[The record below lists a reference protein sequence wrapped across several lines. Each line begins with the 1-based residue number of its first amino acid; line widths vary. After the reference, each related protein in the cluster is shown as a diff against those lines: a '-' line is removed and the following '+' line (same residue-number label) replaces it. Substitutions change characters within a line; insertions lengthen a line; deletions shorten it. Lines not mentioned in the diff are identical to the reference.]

1 MEKKTIGKFIAALRK
16 ANGMTQRELSEK
28 LFVSDKTVSRWECD
42 ECTPEISLLP
52 SIAEIFSVTVD
63 ELVRGERNRAG
74 AEDAEAEERQRGK
87 RDKQFQLMLDKN
99 NKKYKNLT
107 LISVGV
113 TLFGLLAAMVANL
126 AFSKGLI
133 AFCLS
138 AAFCAASEICQIC
151 FSINARIPEEEE
163 EFYANEIRS
172 ANTGVTRTAVRISF
186 LNLATLAFSLP
197 LVTLINGVNYGM
209 SFASWLLYGALYA
222 VIALAIAY
230 VAYEFFARKILCEKK
245 LMFLSDEQKD
255 REEKNKKLLKR
266 VLAIAALVAFLLSV
280 GIVVLNSL
288 DKSALAEK
296 RTFDDCADFKAFVES
311 DFDRWAAEGEGYI
324 DGDGNVV
331 VEIPV
336 NPSDGKEYDQ
346 IINSKGEVV
355 CEYYY
360 RSSLYHEFRFSESEE
375 GEISVVVITQK
386 AYLQA
391 VHTVGQIES
400 ALYLLMA
407 ADFVL
412 AALVYGIRINSRKQ
426 KKNP

>member
-16 ANGMTQRELSEK
+16 ANGMTQRELSER

-87 RDKQFQLMLDKN
+87 RDKQFKRMLDKN

-107 LISVGV
+107 LISVGI
-113 TLFGLLAAMVANL
+113 TLFGLLAAMVSNL

-151 FSINARIPEEEE
+151 FSINARIPEKEE

-172 ANTGVTRTAVRISF
+172 ANTGVTRTAVRITF
-186 LNLATLAFSLP
+186 LNLAALAFSLP

-209 SFASWLLYGALYA
+209 SFSSWLLYGALYA

-230 VAYEFFARKILCEKK
+230 LLYEFFARKILCERK
-245 LMFLSDEQKD
+245 LIFLSDEQKD

-266 VLAIAALVAFLLSV
+266 VLAIAVLVALLLGV

-288 DKSALAEK
+288 DKSALAEQQ
-296 RTFDDCADFKAFVES
+296 TFDDCADFKAFVES

-324 DGDGNVV
+324 DGDGSWTVQ
-331 VEIPV
+331 IPV
-336 NPSDGKEYDQ
+336 DPDGGKEYDR
-346 IINSKGEVV
+346 IVNSKGEVV

-360 RSSLYHEFRFSESEE
+360 CSSLYHEFRFSESEE
-375 GEISVVVITQK
+375 GEISVAVITQK

-412 AALVYGIRINSRKQ
+412 AALVYGIRINRRKQ
-426 KKNP
+426 KQNP

>member
-1 MEKKTIGKFIAALRK
+1 
-16 ANGMTQRELSEK
+16 
-28 LFVSDKTVSRWECD
+28 
-42 ECTPEISLLP
+42 
-52 SIAEIFSVTVD
+52 
-63 ELVRGERNRAG
+63 
-74 AEDAEAEERQRGK
+74 
-87 RDKQFQLMLDKN
+87 
-99 NKKYKNLT
+99 
-107 LISVGV
+107 
-113 TLFGLLAAMVANL
+113 MVANL

-172 ANTGVTRTAVRISF
+172 ANTGVTRTAVRITF

-266 VLAIAALVAFLLSV
+266 VLAIASLVTLALGV

-311 DFDRWAAEGEGYI
+311 DFDRWAAEGDCYM
-324 DGDGNVV
+324 DGDGSWT

-336 NPSDGKEYDQ
+336 NPSDGKEYDR
-346 IINSKGEVV
+346 IVNSKGEVV

-375 GEISVVVITQK
+375 GEISVAVITQK

-391 VHTVGQIES
+391 AHTVGLIES

-412 AALVYGIRINSRKQ
+412 AALVYGIRINRRKQ
-426 KKNP
+426 KQNP

>member
-87 RDKQFQLMLDKN
+87 RDKQFQLLLDKN

-266 VLAIAALVAFLLSV
+266 VLAIAALVALLLGV

-296 RTFDDCADFKAFVES
+296 QTFDDCADFKAFVES

>member
-16 ANGMTQRELSEK
+16 ANGMTQRELSER

-52 SIAEIFSVTVD
+52 SIAEIFSITVD

-87 RDKQFQLMLDKN
+87 RDKQFKRMLDKN

-107 LISVGV
+107 LISIGV

-163 EFYANEIRS
+163 EFYANEIRA
-172 ANTGVTRTAVRISF
+172 ANTGVTRTAVRITF

-266 VLAIAALVAFLLSV
+266 VLAIASLVTLALGV

-311 DFDRWAAEGEGYI
+311 DFDRWAAEGDGYM
-324 DGDGNVV
+324 DGDGSWT

-336 NPSDGKEYDQ
+336 DPDGGKEYDR
-346 IINSKGEVV
+346 IINSKGEIV

-360 RSSLYHEFRFSESEE
+360 RPSLYHEILVSESEE
-375 GEISVVVITQK
+375 GEISVTVITQK
-386 AYLQA
+386 AYRK
-391 VHTVGQIES
+391 VVYTVQQIES
-400 ALYLLMA
+400 ALYALIS

-412 AALVYGIRINSRKQ
+412 AALVYAIGINRRKQ
-426 KKNP
+426 EKNP